1 MEFEEYAAARWP
13 ALFRTALLLT
23 GARAEAEDL
32 AQLTLVKVFA
42 SWAKVTRADSP
53 DAYVRRMLVNEFTSD
68 RRRVARRA
76 AATPVVVPDLVPA
89 DDPSQRLDLWA
100 QVLTLPPRQRAA
112 LVLRFYEDL
121 PETQT
126 AHVLGV
132 SVGTVKSQAHDAL
145 RTLRTRL
152 GQQEVPS

>member
-1 MEFEEYAAARWP
+1 MTFEEYAAARWP
-13 ALFRTALLLT
+13 VLFRTALLLT
-23 GARAEAEDL
+23 GDRAAAEDL
-32 AQLTLVKVFA
+32 AQATLVKVFA
-42 SWAKVTRADSP
+42 SWAKVRRADSP
-53 DAYVRRMLVNEFTSD
+53 DAYVRRMLVNEFVSD
-68 RRRVARRA
+68 RRRTARRIA
-76 AATPVVVPDLVPA
+76 LAPEPPPDLVPA
-89 DDPSQRLDLWA
+89 DDPSQRLDLWRH
-100 QVLTLPPRQRAA
+100 VLALPPRQRAV

-121 PETQT
+121 TEVET